1 MGGVK
6 LVSLLKK
13 IFNRSKDECLETR
26 ELSSDYL
33 DGGLAPQKRSRV
45 QAHLSRCGPCRA
57 FVDTLASTI
66 GILARFQRVSPPA
79 NFKQSIIE
87 RVKKDEQG

>member
-1 MGGVK
+1 M
-6 LVSLLKK
+6 VSLLKK
-13 IFNRSKDECLETR
+13 IFNWSKDECVETR

-33 DGGLAPQKRSRV
+33 EGDLSAQKLSTV

-57 FVDTLASTI
+57 FVETLSATI
-66 GILARFQRVSPPA
+66 GILSRFPRVSPPS

-87 RVKKDEQG
+87 RVKKEERR